1 MHSAAEKRDML
12 PNNQRRRPIKMFQ
25 EPYAASHMLIRI
37 SNDSVKAIAINSP
50 ASTTCMDI
58 LAAAHTQAKPPQK
71 TRIWTVAVTQEVEVN
86 GKKEWKI
93 AVEYCLALPS
103 SSSMRTSLAWDLGL
117 FCLLPAW
124 LFTPAQVSIRKQ
136 RW

>member
-1 MHSAAEKRDML
+1 
-12 PNNQRRRPIKMFQ
+12 
-25 EPYAASHMLIRI
+25 MLIRI

-93 AVEYCLALPS
+93 AVEYCLALPCLAFLLLYEGI
-103 SSSMRTSLAWDLGL
+103 TSLGFGPFLL
-117 FCLLPAW
+117 CCLPGFSPLPRSQFASKGGRSD
-124 LFTPAQVSIRKQ
+124 VHSDRKQ
-136 RW
+136 RCF

>member
-1 MHSAAEKRDML
+1 
-12 PNNQRRRPIKMFQ
+12 
-25 EPYAASHMLIRI
+25 MLIRI

-93 AVEYCLALPS
+93 AVEYAFLLS
-103 SSSMRTSLAWDLGL
+103 TTTLVTS
-117 FCLLPAW
+117 
-124 LFTPAQVSIRKQ
+124 
-136 RW
+136 